1 MPKGKG
7 TYGSQVGRPPK
18 KQKYQDGG
26 LLKGASHAEGGI
38 PAIVNGKV
46 PVELEGNEY
55 ITRASSVTPE
65 TEPLLEYGNE
75 TGELPPIFNAKERSQ
90 VFRDEDVV

>member
-1 MPKGKG
+1 MDINRII
-7 TYGSQVGRPPK
+7 SIIRN
-18 KQKYQDGG
+18 
-26 LLKGASHAEGGI
+26 LKESEGGI

-65 TEPLLEYGNE
+65 TEPLLEYVNE
-75 TGELPPIFNAKERSQ
+75 TGELPPIFNAKERMQ
-90 VFRDEDVV
+90 VFRDEDVA